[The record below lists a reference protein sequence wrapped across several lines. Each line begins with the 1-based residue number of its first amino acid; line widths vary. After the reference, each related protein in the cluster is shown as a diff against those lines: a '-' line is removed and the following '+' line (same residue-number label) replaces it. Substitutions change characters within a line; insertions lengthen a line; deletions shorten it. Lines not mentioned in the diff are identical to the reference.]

1 MLSPS
6 RRQKYQAAFTLVELL
21 VVIAIIGV
29 LVALLL
35 PAVQAA
41 REAARRIQCQNNLKQ
56 FGLAFQNHHDQ
67 QLHLPTNGFGF
78 SWVGDPDLGFGV
90 DQPGGWTFNILPFC
104 EAKNIYDIAAG
115 KQGQPKKADL
125 SRMVGTPI
133 KFYNCP
139 SRRPP
144 ALYPIVGQTA
154 TNFEFVP
161 LGAKIDYAVCGG
173 DQEVVQ
179 LNGTPMPPIPGPW
192 EYTGICYARSKI
204 RLAEV
209 TDGTSNT
216 MMVGE
221 KQLCV
226 QNYRNG
232 QDGGDN
238 ENLYTGFN
246 TDTTRSTNNRRT
258 GNANQIR
265 FPPRVDGRIVT
276 INTFGSAHPAGFNV
290 VLCDGSV
297 RLISY
302 TIDEFNYMRL
312 GNRGDGQS
320 MNGDF

>member
-1 MLSPS
+1 
-6 RRQKYQAAFTLVELL
+6 VELL

-41 REAARRIQCQNNLKQ
+41 RESARRIQCQNHMKQ

-67 QLHLPTNGFGF
+67 LSHLPTNGFGF
-78 SWVGDPDLGFGV
+78 SWVGDPDLGFGTE
-90 DQPGGWTFNILPFC
+90 QPGGWPFNILPFC
-104 EAKNIYDIAAG
+104 EGKTIYDIAAG
-115 KQGQPKKADL
+115 KVGQPKMADL
-125 SRMVGTPI
+125 SKMVGTPV
-133 KFYNCP
+133 KFFNCP

-144 ALYPIVGQTA
+144 QVYPITGMTA

-161 LGAKIDYAVCGG
+161 LGAKLDYAVCGG

-179 LNGTPMPPIPGPW
+179 LNGTPMPPIPQQW

-204 RLAEV
+204 RLSEV

-232 QDGGDN
+232 LDGGDN

-246 TDTTRSTNNRRT
+246 TDTTRSTNNRKT
-258 GNANQIR
+258 GNNNQIR
-265 FPPRVDGRIVT
+265 FPPRRDGRDIT
-276 INTFGSAHPAGFNV
+276 INVFGSAHPGGFNIT
-290 VLCDGSV
+290 LCDGSV
-297 RLISY
+297 RVINY
-302 TIDEFNYMRL
+302 NIEERNYMRL
-312 GNRGDGQS
+312 GHRGDGEPVDIGS
-320 MNGDF
+320 